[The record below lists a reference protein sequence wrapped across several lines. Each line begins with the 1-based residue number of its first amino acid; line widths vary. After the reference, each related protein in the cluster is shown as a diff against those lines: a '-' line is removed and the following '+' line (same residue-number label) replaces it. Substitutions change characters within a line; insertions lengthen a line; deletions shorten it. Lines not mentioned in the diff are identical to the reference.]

1 MPPMVTLDVPWALPK
16 PLPKTA
22 IGTPRLLGPPVV
34 GPLSISAN
42 RIVGGA
48 GATARWLKGAPRADL
63 RARGVPRVSNA
74 CLVLS
79 AVRGSFKIKAAIF
92 RTAA

>member
-1 MPPMVTLDVPWALPK
+1 MPPMVTLDVPRALPK

-48 GATARWLKGAPRADL
+48 GGSARASHGALVKGSAASRLARPRCPSGIE
-63 RARGVPRVSNA
+63 RMPGPIRCQR
-74 CLVLS
+74 LV
-79 AVRGSFKIKAAIF
+79 
-92 RTAA
+92 